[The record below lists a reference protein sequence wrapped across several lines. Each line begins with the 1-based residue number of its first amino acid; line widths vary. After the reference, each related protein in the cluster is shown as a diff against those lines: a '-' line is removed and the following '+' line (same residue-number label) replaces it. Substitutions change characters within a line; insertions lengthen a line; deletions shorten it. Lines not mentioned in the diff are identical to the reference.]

1 MSPTP
6 SGFQVGAVMTKNPV
20 TVDVHAPLSDAS
32 RLMDVHD
39 CRHLAVTE
47 SDTLVGI
54 LSSRDILLA
63 ANAANKEKQDITV
76 GDAYIAYPY
85 HAASTDPLVKAL
97 DSMMG
102 LHISSTLVVDNGKLV
117 GILTTYDVCRVLRD
131 LLEDDSSEETEIV

>member
-1 MSPTP
+1 MTTTS
-6 SGFQVGAVMTKNPV
+6 SQLQVGAVMTENPV

-32 RLMDVHD
+32 RLMDIHD

-63 ANAANKEKQDITV
+63 ANAAEKEKQDITV

-85 HAASTDPLVKAL
+85 HASPSDSLVKAL

-102 LHISSTLVVDNGKLV
+102 LHISSTLVVDDGKLV

-131 LLEDDSSEETEIV
+131 LLEDASEETEIV